1 MGHACPRSPAQ
12 QGVPLLAGKAVGAAV
27 PVPTQGSCGALWRCN
42 ECIGRLHSSTSP
54 ISVCDV
60 DDTDKTAAGKVLAML
75 EAVAGIADDGASGSG
90 FTVAELAQEIG
101 RDKSIASRQLRPLV
115 ELGLVERSEDGRHRL
130 GWRLFT
136 LAARAGD
143 QRLLLLAPPVMHRLS
158 TVTGERVHLSV
169 LRGGEVLTIL
179 SESSRQM
186 IQAVGWVGRSAP
198 IHCTASGR
206 ALLFDHSDDDVRR
219 LFDGGPPPGASGPRT
234 PRSAKELLQRL
245 HEARAR
251 GFALA
256 DGEFDAEL
264 VAAGAPVRDFRGRI
278 VAALNVSAPAYRL
291 RDRLP
296 AVGQQVAAAASHL
309 SRITSAPAP

>member
-1 MGHACPRSPAQ
+1 
-12 QGVPLLAGKAVGAAV
+12 
-27 PVPTQGSCGALWRCN
+27 
-42 ECIGRLHSSTSP
+42 
-54 ISVCDV
+54 
-60 DDTDKTAAGKVLAML
+60 ML
-75 EAVAGIADDGASGSG
+75 EAVAGVAGDSASSPGS
-90 FTVAELAQEIG
+90 TVAELAREIG
-101 RDKSIASRQLRPLV
+101 RDKSIVSRQLRPLV
-115 ELGLVERSEDGRHRL
+115 ELGLVERGEDGRHRL

-158 TVTGERVHLSV
+158 AVTGERVHLSV

-179 SESSRQM
+179 SEGSRQV

-198 IHCTASGR
+198 IHCTAAGR
-206 ALLFDHSDDDVRR
+206 ALLFDQSDDDVRR
-219 LFDGGPPPGASGPRT
+219 LFDGGPPQGTSGPRA
-234 PRSAKELLQRL
+234 PRSAEELLRRL
-245 HEARAR
+245 HEARAC

-256 DGEFDAEL
+256 DGELNLEL

-296 AVGQQVAAAASHL
+296 GIGQQVAAAASHL
-309 SRITSAPAP
+309 SRLISTPAP